1 MPNTEDNRTFKFVKI
16 GDPAIFKIL
25 VLNGLPFKPEMMTLN
40 GKRMVIYSFPWS
52 KALIDFLDNVV
63 WKALN
68 RDIAYIESDLTFS

>member
-40 GKRMVIYSFPWS
+40 GKRM
-52 KALIDFLDNVV
+52 AFLG
-63 WKALN
+63 A
-68 RDIAYIESDLTFS
+68 RR